1 MPRRPAPDPFGPA
14 VAASLLAGC
23 LWAQGLAS
31 LPGPSAWLGWWLAG
45 LALWWPATAWRPLG
59 AFLLG
64 LALACGHGAYSL
76 SRQLPPALSG
86 SVLLVEGRV
95 SGLPVRTEDRQ
106 RFEFR
111 VERGEGPAAVLAGR
125 RLQLAWFDTPGQA
138 APDLAPGSRWRLPV
152 KLRPPRGV
160 VNPGGFDFERRALE
174 RRLAATGHVA
184 DPAGARALAGAA
196 GLDALRGRLS
206 DAIGAA
212 VPGPG
217 ARFVQALALGDTRGL
232 DDRDWE
238 ILRATGLTHLI
249 AISGFHV
256 GLVAGFGTL
265 LARLAWRVLPGLGR
279 RWPRP
284 LGVAAMA
291 LLAAL
296 AYTALA
302 GFALP
307 TVRTALMIG
316 AVALARLLRRPQG
329 TATSLALAT
338 IAVLLVDPLSVLA
351 PGFWLSYL
359 GVAWLLWCLPAGPGQ
374 GWLRPYLG
382 AQGVAMLGLLPI
394 GAWFFAQVSL
404 PGPLVNL
411 VGIPWI
417 SLGVVPLALLGLGL
431 HPAWPEAAALAWRAA
446 ATLMDWL
453 WRGLEAVA
461 AWPGSLAWLPE
472 PTLPAVALA
481 LAGVFWLL
489 LPRAVAGK
497 ALACLLLLPLLWP
510 VGRRP
515 AQGEAELWLL
525 DVGQG
530 LSMLVLTENH
540 ALLFDAGPAP
550 PRGMDFGEAAVLP
563 ALRALGVAR
572 LDGLVASHGDND
584 HAGGVPAVLAA
595 LPAGERWGPRGW
607 APPGWRACEAGQGW
621 QWDGVRFTWLHP
633 TPFFPYLRNDSSCV
647 LRIEAG
653 GASALLPGD
662 IGRHVEA
669 RLAKLPAAQL
679 RSELLVVP
687 HHGSDTSSSLDFLAA
702 VRPRLALLPVGH
714 DNRFGLPRPIVLAR
728 YERYGA
734 PVLDSAGSGA
744 IRLRLGAGGVQVLER
759 LRPDRPRYWRHAPVG
774 VTGYAIG
781 GPPTTKVM
789 RAGTDQG
796 RRLGDGADRGA
807 GDPGAGHHPGAVLE
821 PAAQGS
827 AAAGPGRGG
836 P

>member
-1 MPRRPAPDPFGPA
+1 
-14 VAASLLAGC
+14 
-23 LWAQGLAS
+23 
-31 LPGPSAWLGWWLAG
+31 
-45 LALWWPATAWRPLG
+45 
-59 AFLLG
+59 
-64 LALACGHGAYSL
+64 
-76 SRQLPPALSG
+76 
-86 SVLLVEGRV
+86 
-95 SGLPVRTEDRQ
+95 
-106 RFEFR
+106 
-111 VERGEGPAAVLAGR
+111 
-125 RLQLAWFDTPGQA
+125 
-138 APDLAPGSRWRLPV
+138 
-152 KLRPPRGV
+152 
-160 VNPGGFDFERRALE
+160 
-174 RRLAATGHVA
+174 
-184 DPAGARALAGAA
+184 
-196 GLDALRGRLS
+196 
-206 DAIGAA
+206 
-212 VPGPG
+212 
-217 ARFVQALALGDTRGL
+217 
-232 DDRDWE
+232 
-238 ILRATGLTHLI
+238 
-249 AISGFHV
+249 
-256 GLVAGFGTL
+256 
-265 LARLAWRVLPGLGR
+265 
-279 RWPRP
+279 
-284 LGVAAMA
+284 
-291 LLAAL
+291 
-296 AYTALA
+296 
-302 GFALP
+302 
-307 TVRTALMIG
+307 
-316 AVALARLLRRPQG
+316 
-329 TATSLALAT
+329 
-338 IAVLLVDPLSVLA
+338 
-351 PGFWLSYL
+351 
-359 GVAWLLWCLPAGPGQ
+359 
-374 GWLRPYLG
+374 
-382 AQGVAMLGLLPI
+382 
-394 GAWFFAQVSL
+394 
-404 PGPLVNL
+404 
-411 VGIPWI
+411 
-417 SLGVVPLALLGLGL
+417 
-431 HPAWPEAAALAWRAA
+431 
-446 ATLMDWL
+446 
-453 WRGLEAVA
+453 
-461 AWPGSLAWLPE
+461 
-472 PTLPAVALA
+472 
-481 LAGVFWLL
+481 
-489 LPRAVAGK
+489 
-497 ALACLLLLPLLWP
+497 
-510 VGRRP
+510 RRP

-525 DVGQG
+525 DVGLG
-530 LSMLVLTENH
+530 LSMRVLTETH